1 MKSTQMPTLENSTTT
16 CFVQTKIKLRLCVCV
31 LQILNDR
38 VIKCLQSSRDG
49 GGCGLDFY
57 ISSSATF
64 LGVST
69 QIPYVQTS
77 TLVFRLRRGLLYVGP
92 FRRNGGRINSRLLAL
107 SPTFTVERY
116 KKLDCSYESQMIRNR
131 VQLTGVPGG
140 GWPFIVAG
148 FWLETRCE

>member
-1 MKSTQMPTLENSTTT
+1 MTELLNAYKAAEMEGGVDLIFIYLHLQLFWSLNTDS
-16 CFVQTKIKLRLCVCV
+16 VCT
-31 LQILNDR
+31 D
-38 VIKCLQSSRDG
+38 
-49 GGCGLDFY
+49 LD
-57 ISSSATF
+57 A
-64 LGVST
+64 GVPS
-69 QIPYVQTS
+69 QKGPI
-77 TLVFRLRRGLLYVGP
+77 LYVGP

>member
-1 MKSTQMPTLENSTTT
+1 MTEL
-16 CFVQTKIKLRLCVCV
+16 
-31 LQILNDR
+31 LNAY
-38 VIKCLQSSRDG
+38 KAAEMEG
-49 GGCGLDFY
+49 GVDLIFIFICNFW
-57 ISSSATF
+57 
-64 LGVST
+64 GVST
-69 QIPYVQTS
+69 QIPYVQNS